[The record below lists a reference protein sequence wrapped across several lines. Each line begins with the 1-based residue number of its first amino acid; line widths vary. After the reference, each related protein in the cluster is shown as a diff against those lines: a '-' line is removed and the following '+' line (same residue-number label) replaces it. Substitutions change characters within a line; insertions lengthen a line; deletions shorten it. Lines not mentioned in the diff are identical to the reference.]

1 MTRNSGL
8 SPQRQPTTGTTGA
21 VVLGGIDYRAQR
33 AGEVVLAGQL
43 GVAAPGHPLSYLGVT
58 GS

>member
-1 MTRNSGL
+1 MDKKQWL
-8 SPQRQPTTGTTGA
+8 KSPETGQLARTTGA

-43 GVAAPGHPLSYLGVT
+43 GVAAQGIRSPT
-58 GS
+58 WA